1 MYKIKAKNMLHIM
14 VQTAI
19 KIGRIALLKME
30 VLGRGANYVAMRCAV
45 GSRIL
50 YQMVQ
55 GTT

>member
-1 MYKIKAKNMLHIM
+1 MLHIV

-19 KIGRIALLKME
+19 KIDRIALLKME

-45 GSRIL
+45 DSRIL

-55 GTT
+55 GTI